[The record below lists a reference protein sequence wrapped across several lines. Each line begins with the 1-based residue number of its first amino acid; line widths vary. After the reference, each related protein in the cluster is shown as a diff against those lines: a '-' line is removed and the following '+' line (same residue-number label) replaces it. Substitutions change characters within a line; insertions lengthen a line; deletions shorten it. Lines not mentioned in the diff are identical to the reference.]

1 MKDMQRKAREEAI
14 KVLGDEPQDVFPTL
28 EQTREFPY
36 INMIIKEV
44 CTYDDGNESHL
55 PLLLTNTVHR
65 RCVSLPQ

>member
-1 MKDMQRKAREEAI
+1 MQRKAREEAI

-44 CTYDDGNESHL
+44 CTMMITRVIC
-55 PLLLTNTVHR
+55 P
-65 RCVSLPQ
+65 C